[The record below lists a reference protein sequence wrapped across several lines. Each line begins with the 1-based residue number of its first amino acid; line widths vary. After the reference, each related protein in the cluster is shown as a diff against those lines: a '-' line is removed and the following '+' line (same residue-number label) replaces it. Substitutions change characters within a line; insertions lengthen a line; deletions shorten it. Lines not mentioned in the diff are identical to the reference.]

1 MSKLR
6 NDYPTKES
14 QLRRIL
20 DAKNVATLKDY
31 CKDLNIRGF
40 SQRIKRDL
48 INLLVDNWRERLQ
61 GQPLIMPS
69 TKLIHHYTL
78 LFMFHFAK
86 VVLRLL
92 DTTGQSVADLEI
104 VKGGGQ
110 LIKGG
115 SGGPPPGKSFEI
127 CAVLLVFITHFTL
140 ADSLKFRLSK
150 GYQPG
155 IGQSNN

>member
-1 MSKLR
+1 MADMSKRRVMSKLR

-61 GQPLIMPS
+61 G
-69 TKLIHHYTL
+69 
-78 LFMFHFAK
+78 
-86 VVLRLL
+86 
-92 DTTGQSVADLEI
+92 
-104 VKGGGQ
+104 
-110 LIKGG
+110 
-115 SGGPPPGKSFEI
+115 
-127 CAVLLVFITHFTL
+127 
-140 ADSLKFRLSK
+140 
-150 GYQPG
+150 
-155 IGQSNN
+155 